1 MSFLKRLFGKHPL
14 GGSATSHFDSPIAP
28 TAPVFIIGDLHG
40 CQPLLTELLDKMAAK
55 DATAPRVFVGDYVDR
70 GEDSAA
76 VLRALFAMKDDPSV
90 ICLAG
95 NHEDMMLGF
104 LDHPETKGQ
113 RWLRYGGLQTLA
125 SFGIGGVT
133 NSSEGEALV
142 TTCAALKDAMGHDL
156 IDWLRT
162 LPATWQSGNLVVV
175 HAGADPMTP
184 LMLQSDK
191 TFKWGHRDFATVLRT
206 DGIWVAH
213 GHTIVD
219 TANADGGKVALD
231 TGAYATGQ
239 LTAAYVT
246 AGDVTF
252 LQTR

>member
-1 MSFLKRLFGKHPL
+1 MSFLKRLFG
-14 GGSATSHFDSPIAP
+14 GGAPPRFDTPIAP
-28 TAPVFIIGDLHG
+28 DAPVFIIGDVHG
-40 CQPLLTELLDKMAAK
+40 CQSQLEDLRAQM
-55 DATAPRVFVGDYVDR
+55 DARDPTAQQVFVGDYVDR
-70 GEDSAA
+70 GEQSAD
-76 VLRALFAMKDDPSV
+76 VLRTLFANKDDARV
-90 ICLAG
+90 ICLTG

-104 LDHPETKGQ
+104 IDKPKDKGQ

-133 NSSEGEALV
+133 SSSEGAALV
-142 TTCAALKDAMGHDL
+142 TACEALKTAMGPQMV
-156 IDWLRT
+156 DWLRN
-162 LPATWQSGNLVVV
+162 LPTTWTSGNLTVV

-184 LMLQSDK
+184 LTLQPDK
-191 TFKWGHRDFATVLRT
+191 TFQWGHKDFAHVLRT
-206 DGIWVAH
+206 DGAWVAH

-219 TANADGGKVALD
+219 QANAEGGKIAVD

-246 AGDVTF
+246 SGDVTF